1 MKHKNLNLANA
12 ITTSRILFMP
22 FLFMFVI
29 QENRNAFLAGY
40 IIVGSTDFLDG
51 FIARKLNQVTKLGKM
66 LDSIADIFFYIP
78 TAWFLMVLYPQYI
91 MPNILWLISAFLV
104 YITSFVISIIKVG
117 KPIMMH
123 TSLLRFNAV
132 LVFAMVILSYFMNT
146 TYLLTFIL
154 INFMIGFF
162 ESILIFIRFGHVD
175 VDTKSIFT
183 LIKRQKLLEIKP
195 EDFIPKS
202 KSTL

>member
-1 MKHKNLNLANA
+1 MKNKNLNLANA
-12 ITTSRILFMP
+12 ITVSRIIFMP

-91 MPNILWLISAFLV
+91 MPNVLWLIGAFLV
-104 YITSFVISIIKVG
+104 YFTSFIVSIIKVG

-183 LIKRQKLLEIKP
+183 LIKRQKLLELKP

-202 KSTL
+202 KRTL

>member
-1 MKHKNLNLANA
+1 MKSRNFNLANT
-12 ITTSRILFMP
+12 ITASRIIFMP

-29 QENRNAFLAGY
+29 QENRSAFLTGY

-51 FIARKLNQVTKLGKM
+51 WIARKLNQVTKLGKM

-78 TAWFLMVLYPQYI
+78 TAWFLMVLYPAYI
-91 MPNILWLISAFLV
+91 MPNILWLIGAFLV
-104 YITSFVISIIKVG
+104 YFTSFIVSIIKIG

-132 LVFAMVILSYFMNT
+132 LVFSMVILSYFMNT

-162 ESILIFIRFGHVD
+162 ESILIFLKFGHVD

-183 LIKRQKLLEIKP
+183 LMKRQKLLNIDP
-195 EDFIPKS
+195 SDLIPKS
-202 KSTL
+202 KRIL

>member
-1 MKHKNLNLANA
+1 MKNKNLNLANA
-12 ITTSRILFMP
+12 ITVSRIVFMP

-91 MPNILWLISAFLV
+91 MPNVLWLIGAFLV
-104 YITSFVISIIKVG
+104 YFTSFIVSIIKVG

-183 LIKRQKLLEIKP
+183 LIKRQKLLELKP

-202 KSTL
+202 KRTL

>member
-1 MKHKNLNLANA
+1 MKSKNLNLANA
-12 ITTSRILFMP
+12 ITVSRIIFMP
-22 FLFMFVI
+22 FLFLFVI
-29 QENRNAFLAGY
+29 QENRSAFLTGY

-51 FIARKLNQVTKLGKM
+51 WVARKLNQVTKLGKM

-91 MPNILWLISAFLV
+91 MPNILWLIGAFLV
-104 YITSFVISIIKVG
+104 YFASFIVSIIKIG

-132 LVFAMVILSYFMNT
+132 LVFSMVILSYFMNT

-154 INFMIGFF
+154 INFMIGFS
-162 ESILIFIRFGHVD
+162 ESILIFIKFGHVD

-183 LIKRQKLLEIKP
+183 LFKRRKLLNINP
-195 EDFIPKS
+195 SDLIPKS
-202 KSTL
+202 KRTL

>member
-1 MKHKNLNLANA
+1 MKNKNLNLANA
-12 ITTSRILFMP
+12 ITVSRIIFMP
-22 FLFMFVI
+22 FLFMFVV

-51 FIARKLNQVTKLGKM
+51 FIARTFNQVTKLGKM

-91 MPNILWLISAFLV
+91 TPNILWLIGAFLV
-104 YITSFVISIIKVG
+104 YFASFIVSIIKIG

-123 TSLLRFNAV
+123 TSLLRYNAV

-154 INFMIGFF
+154 INFMLGFF
-162 ESILIFIRFGHVD
+162 ESILIFIKFGHAD

-183 LIKRQKLLEIKP
+183 LIKRQKLLEITP
-195 EDFIPKS
+195 SDLIPKS
-202 KSTL
+202 KRTL

>member
-1 MKHKNLNLANA
+1 MKNKNLNLANA
-12 ITTSRILFMP
+12 ITVSRIIFMP

-91 MPNILWLISAFLV
+91 MPNILWLIGAFLV
-104 YITSFVISIIKVG
+104 YFTSFIVSIIKVG

-183 LIKRQKLLEIKP
+183 LIKRQRLLELKP

-202 KSTL
+202 KRTL

>member
-1 MKHKNLNLANA
+1 MKNKNLNLANA
-12 ITTSRILFMP
+12 ITVSRIIFMP
-22 FLFMFVI
+22 FLFIFVI

-91 MPNILWLISAFLV
+91 MPNVLWLIGAFLV
-104 YITSFVISIIKVG
+104 YFTSFIVSIIKVG

-183 LIKRQKLLEIKP
+183 LIKRQKLLDLKP

-202 KSTL
+202 KRTL